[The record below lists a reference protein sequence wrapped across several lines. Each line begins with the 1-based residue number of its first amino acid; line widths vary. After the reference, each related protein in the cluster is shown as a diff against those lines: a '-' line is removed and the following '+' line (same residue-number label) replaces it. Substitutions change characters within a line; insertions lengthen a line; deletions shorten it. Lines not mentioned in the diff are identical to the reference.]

1 VPWDSFY
8 ASFARGF
15 RQGDHVT
22 ILGPTRSGKTHLG
35 LRIIELRSYVLFLA
49 TKPRDPLISAL
60 RRDGYRIQSRL
71 EVRRDPDTGRPVDR
85 RIVYWPI
92 HGSERERHELSLRA
106 LRDLQA
112 AHMRHAF
119 TYAYRS
125 GGWCVFADE
134 TIWLAD
140 DLKLKDELDMLLYQG
155 RTLGVSMI
163 CAGQRPA
170 WVPRACYS
178 QADHIFLFQ
187 TNDRDDILKL
197 ADIGG
202 SNVERIR
209 AVVPTLS
216 PQEHEFLYIG
226 TRTNILLRSA
236 VEQG

>member
-1 VPWDSFY
+1 
-8 ASFARGF
+8 
-15 RQGDHVT
+15 
-22 ILGPTRSGKTHLG
+22 
-35 LRIIELRSYVLFLA
+35 
-49 TKPRDPLISAL
+49 
-60 RRDGYRIQSRL
+60 
-71 EVRRDPDTGRPVDR
+71 
-85 RIVYWPI
+85 
-92 HGSERERHELSLRA
+92 
-106 LRDLQA
+106 
-112 AHMRHAF
+112 MRHAF

-187 TNDRDDILKL
+187 TNDREDILKL

-216 PQEHEFLYIG
+216 PQEHEFVYIG
-226 TRTNILLRSA
+226 TRTGILLRSA
-236 VEQG
+236 VEHG